1 MKISYNWLQQFL
13 KIDLEAEKVGEILTD
28 LGLEVEGI
36 EKVESVKGSLFGII
50 VGEVLTCEK
59 HPNADRLKIT
69 TVDLGYET
77 PLQIV
82 CGAPNVAAGQKVP
95 VATVGTTL
103 YDKEGNGFKI
113 KKGNIRGEAS
123 HGMICAED
131 ELGLGENHDGILVLD
146 KKTKVG
152 TLAAEIF
159 EVSTDFVFEIGL
171 TPNRSDAMSHFGVAR
186 DLKAGLL
193 QQKINKE
200 LITPPVSRF
209 DVDIRSLKIQVEV
222 ANKKQVPRYAGV
234 TITGIKVEDSPK
246 WMQEKLKAIG
256 VNPINNIVDITNYV
270 LHELG
275 QPLHAFD
282 AAKIKGN
289 KIIVKNLPKDTS
301 FITLDGETRKLHKDD
316 IMICDGDSNPLCI
329 GGVYGG
335 LDSGVTEST
344 TAIFL
349 ESAYFDAV
357 SIRKTAK
364 RFGLNTDA
372 SFRFERGI
380 DPNITDYALKRAAL
394 LIEEIGGGSISSD
407 LIDIYPNKIEDHQ
420 VRFSFENAEKLIGE
434 RLKPD
439 TIKNILASLDIK
451 INNQTDSGLGLT
463 IPAYRVDVTREA
475 DIIEEILRVYGYNNI
490 KTSPKLNTSISYAPK
505 PDANKLQNLIAD
517 QLASQGFYEMM
528 ANSLTSPDYLEYS
541 EQISAQHNVEM
552 LNPLSTDLSVMR
564 QTLLFSGLEA
574 VAYNINRKSSDV
586 KLFEFGNTYHKF
598 DDKFLEQK
606 HFSLLISGN
615 RYDNNWLAK
624 TKKSDFFFGKGII
637 QKVLERVGINS
648 YKSQPIQNNFF
659 SEGVSLQVGKQTLV
673 DFGVVR
679 STITKQFGI
688 KQEVLY
694 ADFNWDAMLQ
704 FIKNKTLRVSDLTKF
719 PSVKR
724 DFSLLLDKR
733 VTFDEIYKLAFQT
746 DRKILQSVDLFDVYE
761 GDKLPEHKKSYAV
774 SFILQND
781 KQTLTDHQ
789 IDGVMKKLQKTFET
803 KLKAELRA

>member
-13 KIDLEAEKVGEILTD
+13 KIDLEVEKVGELLTD

-36 EKVESVKGSLFGII
+36 EKVESVKGSLEGIV

-59 HPNADRLKIT
+59 HPNADRLKLT
-69 TVDLGYET
+69 TVDLGNGA

-131 ELGLGENHDGILVLD
+131 ELGLGESHDGILILD

-152 TLAAEIF
+152 IPAAELF
-159 EVSTDFVFEIGL
+159 EISTDYVFEIGL
-171 TPNRSDAMSHFGVAR
+171 TPNRSDAMSHYGVAR

-200 LITPPVSRF
+200 LITPSVSGF
-209 DVDIRSLKIQVEV
+209 NVEVRSLKILVEV

-234 TITGIKVEDSPK
+234 TISGIKVEDSPK
-246 WMQEKLKAIG
+246 WMQDKLKAIG

-282 AAKIKGN
+282 AAKINGN
-289 KIIVKNLPKDTS
+289 KIIVKNLPKDTE
-301 FITLDGETRKLHKDD
+301 FVTLDGETRKLHKND

-335 LDSGVTEST
+335 LDSGVTEKT

-349 ESAYFDAV
+349 ESAYFDPV

-394 LIEEIGGGSISSD
+394 LIEEIAGGKISSD
-407 LIDIYPNKIEDHQ
+407 LIDIYPKKIENHQ
-420 VRFSFENAEKLIGE
+420 VRFSFDKAEKLIGE
-434 RLKPD
+434 KLKPD

-451 INNQTDSGLGLT
+451 INNQTESGLGLT

-490 KTSPKLNTSISYAPK
+490 KTSPKLNTSISYATK
-505 PDANKLQNLIAD
+505 PDANKLQNLISD

-528 ANSLTSPDYLEYS
+528 ANSLTSPDYVEYS
-541 EQISAQHNVEM
+541 EQISSKHNVQM
-552 LNPLSTDLSVMR
+552 LNPLSADLSVLR

-574 VAYNINRKSSDV
+574 VAYNINRKNSDI
-586 KLFEFGNTYHKF
+586 KLFEFGSTYHKF
-598 DDKFLEQK
+598 DDNYEEQK

-615 RYDNNWLAK
+615 RNDNNWLLK
-624 TKKSDFFFGKGII
+624 TKKSDFFFGKGVI
-637 QKVLERVGINS
+637 QSVLERVGINS
-648 YKSQPIQNNFF
+648 YKSRPIENDFF
-659 SEGVSLQVGKQTLV
+659 SEGVSLQVGKHTIV
-673 DFGVVR
+673 EFGVVKA
-679 STITKQFGI
+679 TIAKQFGI

-694 ADFNWDAMLQ
+694 ADFNWDAMLG
-704 FIKNKTLRVSDLTKF
+704 FIKNKTVKVSDLTKF

-724 DFSLLLDKR
+724 DFSLLLDKQ
-733 VTFDEIYKLAFQT
+733 VSFDEIYKLAFQT
-746 DRKILQSVDLFDVYE
+746 DKQLLKSVDLFDVYE
-761 GDKLPEHKKSYAV
+761 GDKLPKGKKSYAV
-774 SFILQND
+774 SFMLQDD
-781 KQTLTDHQ
+781 KQTLTDNQ
-789 IDGVMKKLQKTFET
+789 IDGVMKKLQQTFET

>member
-1 MKISYNWLQQFL
+1 MKISYSWLQQFL
-13 KIDLEAEKVGEILTD
+13 KIDLKAEKVGELLTD

-36 EKVESVKGSLFGII
+36 EKVESVKGSLEGII

-69 TVDLGYET
+69 TVNLGNGE

-131 ELGLGENHDGILVLD
+131 ELGLGESHEGILVFD

-152 TLAAEIF
+152 ILAAELF
-159 EVSTDFVFEIGL
+159 EISTDYVFEIGL
-171 TPNRSDAMSHFGVAR
+171 TPNRSDAMSHYGVAR

-200 LITPPVSRF
+200 LITPSVSSF
-209 DVDIRSLKIQVEV
+209 HVDVRSLKIQVEV

-234 TITGIKVEDSPK
+234 TISGIKVEDSPK
-246 WMQEKLKAIG
+246 WMQDKLKAIG

-282 AAKIKGN
+282 AAKINNN
-289 KIIVKNLPKDTS
+289 KIIVKNLPKDTEFVS
-301 FITLDGETRKLHKDD
+301 LDGETRKLHKDD

-335 LDSGVTEST
+335 LDSGVTEKT

-349 ESAYFDAV
+349 ESAYFDPV

-394 LIEEIGGGSISSD
+394 LIEEIAGGKISSD
-407 LIDIYPNKIEDHQ
+407 LIDIYPKKIENHQ
-420 VRFSFENAEKLIGE
+420 VRFSFSKAEKLIGE
-434 RLKPD
+434 KLKPD

-463 IPAYRVDVTREA
+463 IPAYRTDVTREA

-505 PDANKLQNLIAD
+505 PDANKLQNLVSN

-528 ANSLTSPDYLEYS
+528 ANSLTNPDYIEYS
-541 EQISAQHNVEM
+541 EQVNAKHNVVM
-552 LNPLSTDLSVMR
+552 LNPLSSDLSVMR
-564 QTLLFSGLEA
+564 QTLLYSGLEA
-574 VAYNINRKSSDV
+574 VAYNINRKNSDI

-598 DDKFLEQK
+598 DGNYEEQK

-615 RYDNNWLAK
+615 RNDNNWLLK
-624 TKKSDFFFGKGII
+624 TKKSDFFFGMGVVQSI
-637 QKVLERVGINS
+637 LERVGINS
-648 YKSQPIQNNFF
+648 YKSRPIENDFF
-659 SEGVSLQVGKQTLV
+659 SEGVSLQVGKHTIV
-673 DFGVVR
+673 EFGVVKAN
-679 STITKQFGI
+679 IAKKFGI

-694 ADFNWDAMLQ
+694 ADFNWDAMLG
-704 FIKNKTLRVSDLTKF
+704 FIKNKTIKVSDLTKF

-724 DFSLLLDKR
+724 DFSLLLDKQ
-733 VTFDEIYKLAFQT
+733 VSFDEIYKLAFQT
-746 DRKILQSVDLFDVYE
+746 DRQLLKSVDLFDVYE
-761 GDKLPEHKKSYAV
+761 GDKLPEGKKSYAV
-774 SFILQND
+774 SFMLQDD
-781 KQTLTDHQ
+781 KQTLTDKQ
-789 IDGVMKKLQKTFET
+789 IDAVMDKLQQTFET

>member
-1 MKISYNWLQQFL
+1 MKISYSWLQQFL
-13 KIDLEAEKVGEILTD
+13 KIDLDAEKVGELLTD

-36 EKVESVKGSLFGII
+36 EKVESVKGSLEGII
-50 VGEVLTCEK
+50 VGKVLTCEK

-69 TVDLGYET
+69 TVDLGNGE

-103 YDKEGNGFKI
+103 YDNEGNGFKI

-131 ELGLGENHDGILVLD
+131 ELGLGDSHDGILVLD
-146 KKTKVG
+146 KKTKIG
-152 TLAAEIF
+152 IPAAELF
-159 EVSTDFVFEIGL
+159 EISTDYVFEIGL

-186 DLKAGLL
+186 DLRAGLL
-193 QQKINKE
+193 HQNINKE
-200 LITPPVSRF
+200 LITPSVSRF

-234 TITGIKVEDSPK
+234 TISGIKVEDSPK
-246 WMQEKLKAIG
+246 WMQDKLKAIG

-289 KIIVKNLPKDTS
+289 KIKVKNLPKDTE
-301 FITLDGETRKLHKDD
+301 FVTLDGETQKLHKDD

-335 LDSGVTEST
+335 LDSGVTENT

-349 ESAYFDAV
+349 ESAYFDQV

-394 LIEEIGGGSISSD
+394 LIEEIAGGKISSD
-407 LIDIYPNKIEDHQ
+407 LVDIYPNKIEDHQ
-420 VRFSFENAEKLIGE
+420 VRFSFDKAEKLIGE
-434 RLKPD
+434 ELKPD

-463 IPAYRVDVTREA
+463 IPAYRTDVTREA

-490 KTSPKLNTSISYAPK
+490 KTSPKLNTSISYVPK

-528 ANSLTSPDYLEYS
+528 ANSLTSPDYEDYS
-541 EQISAQHNVEM
+541 DQINSKQNVKM

-574 VAYNINRKSSDV
+574 VAYNINRKNSDL

-598 DDKFLEQK
+598 DGKYEEQK
-606 HFSLLISGN
+606 HISILISGN
-615 RYDNNWLAK
+615 RNDNNWLVE
-624 TKKSDFFFGKGII
+624 TKKSDFFFGKGIV
-637 QKVLERVGINS
+637 QSVLERVGINS
-648 YKSQPIQNNFF
+648 YKSGPIENALF
-659 SEGVSLQVGKQTLV
+659 SEGISLQVGKKTLV
-673 DFGVVR
+673 DFGVVK
-679 STITKQFGI
+679 SNITKQFGI

-704 FIKNKTLRVSDLTKF
+704 FIKNKTLKVTDLTKF

-724 DFSLLLDKR
+724 DFSLLLDKQI
-733 VTFDEIYKLAFQT
+733 TFNEIYHLAFQT
-746 DRKILQSVDLFDVYE
+746 DKQLLKSVDLFDVYE
-761 GDKLPEHKKSYAV
+761 GDKLPENKKSYAV
-774 SFILQND
+774 SFMLQDD
-781 KQTLTDHQ
+781 KQTLTDKQ
-789 IDGVMKKLQKTFET
+789 IDGVMKKLQQTFEN